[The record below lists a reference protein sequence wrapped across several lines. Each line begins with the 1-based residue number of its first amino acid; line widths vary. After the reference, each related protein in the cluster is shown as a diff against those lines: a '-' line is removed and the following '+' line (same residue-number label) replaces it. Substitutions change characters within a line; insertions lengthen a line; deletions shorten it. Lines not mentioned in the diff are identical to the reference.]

1 MADRKIVMMGDEL
14 LRKKSK
20 PVRVFDEY
28 LWNLLDDMKETM
40 HHKNGMGLAAVQVGI
55 LKRVIIIE
63 ANNMFVE
70 LINPVI
76 TKERGED
83 IEEEG
88 CLSVGKMT
96 GLVKRPMEV
105 TVTAQDRYG
114 YNFTITGEKYLA
126 RVLCHEIDHLDG
138 VLFVDKMIKETKAE

>member
-1 MADRKIVMMGDEL
+1 MADRKVVMMGDEL

-28 LWNLLDDMKETM
+28 LWDLLDDMKETM

-70 LINPVI
+70 LVNPEI
-76 TKERGED
+76 IKQKGED

-88 CLSVGKMT
+88 CLSVGSVT

-105 TVTAQDRYG
+105 TVRAQDRYG
-114 YNFTITGEKYLA
+114 YNFTLTGEKYLA

-138 VLFVDKMIKETKAE
+138 VLFVDKMIEEKKK